1 MKITDK
7 EVKKL
12 LKQANSSDLSEN
24 VRTYPEDE
32 VDDQTEMEIFLNELG
47 YLLMMYEEGGTI
59 YSEDLEE
66 AREFIRETKN
76 GKVIPCWH
84 TIPPVPKYTETQLEI
99 GLQRARNTVNEY
111 NRLMRMAKKL
121 GIR

>member
-1 MKITDK
+1 MKITDA

-12 LKQANSSDLSEN
+12 LKQANSSELEER

-32 VDDQTEMEIFLNELG
+32 IYDQTGMEIFLNELG
-47 YLLMMYEEGGTI
+47 YLLMLYEDGTVFT
-59 YSEDLEE
+59 EDLEE

-84 TIPPVPKYTETQLEI
+84 TIPPVPKYTQTQLEL
-99 GLQRARNTVNEY
+99 GLQRARNTINEY

-121 GIR
+121 DIR